1 MGSTQWRIIVEMNG
15 KIVIA
20 FLFIVLDLIEQSWCR

>member
-1 MGSTQWRIIVEMNG
+1 MNG